1 MRSAVATARAVRSF
15 LPGDACGIKWPNDIV
30 VDGRKIA
37 GVLVERTAGLA
48 LVGIGINVGQDSFH
62 ADIDAHATS
71 LARLG
76 VHTDRLAMLDAL
88 TRSVDI
94 AFQEPIESI
103 YRTYCTLDRLT
114 GHSCA
119 FNTPAGSVTGMVRSV
134 DPRLGIQ
141 VETASGVL
149 FLPSATTSVVPAHAG
164 SRYGGADVT
173 R

>member
-1 MRSAVATARAVRSF
+1 MSAVPAPQRPHVPIESWPDALEATVASACTLLRTVIVLRETASTQDHAR
-15 LPGDACGIKWPNDIV
+15 
-30 VDGRKIA
+30 
-37 GVLVERTAGLA
+37 
-48 LVGIGINVGQDSFH
+48 
-62 ADIDAHATS
+62 ATS

-76 VHTDRLAMLDAL
+76 IHTDRLAVLDAL

-114 GHSCA
+114 GRSCA
-119 FNTPAGSVTGMVRSV
+119 FNTPDGSVTGMVRSV

-164 SRYGGADVT
+164 SRYGGADVS